1 MHNRWRNSIKASNLG
16 VKHDPAETEIQNT
29 FTRNIHSHIEEEQ
42 EKYYSAH
49 PDTDKHL
56 HNGHIHKCAYEI
68 VSNDKVWCAA
78 QCRKECKKL
87 TLPPID
93 MIDYCDI
100 CPKMT
105 YIAFDNDSN
114 IIFAERTF
122 TEDII
127 KCLLERNQENLSNNQ

>member
-1 MHNRWRNSIKASNLG
+1 MHKRWRNHGKAYNLTT
-16 VKHDPAETEIQNT
+16 KKDPVETDVQNA
-29 FTRNIHSHIEEEQ
+29 FTRVIHSHIEEEQ

-87 TLPPID
+87 NNLG
-93 MIDYCDI
+93 
-100 CPKMT
+100 
-105 YIAFDNDSN
+105 
-114 IIFAERTF
+114 ERTVGIWKKF
-122 TEDII
+122 
-127 KCLLERNQENLSNNQ
+127 LLLSFVWNKNT

>member
-1 MHNRWRNSIKASNLG
+1 MHKRWVNDGRAYNLT
-16 VKHDPAETEIQNT
+16 VKKDPIETDIQNA
-29 FTRNIHSHIEEEQ
+29 FTKIIHSHIKETED
-42 EKYYSAH
+42 KYYAAN

-56 HNGHIHKCAYEI
+56 YNGHIHKCAYEI
-68 VSNDKVWCAA
+68 ASNDKAWCAA

-122 TEDII
+122 TEDIL
-127 KCLLERNQENLSNNQ
+127 KWAQKDTSNDQ